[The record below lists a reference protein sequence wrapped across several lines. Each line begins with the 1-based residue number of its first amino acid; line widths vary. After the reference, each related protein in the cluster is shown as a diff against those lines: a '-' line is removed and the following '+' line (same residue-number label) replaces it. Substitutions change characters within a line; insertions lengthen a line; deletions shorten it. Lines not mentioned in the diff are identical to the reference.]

1 MGCTLGDADDW
12 LVGCEGALA
21 CKSNVICGYKND
33 NPLYIHYVHIAL
45 WTGQKI
51 TYLLAGIKGVYFLDK
66 GVNFL
71 DKGGNLLDNGVNF

>member
-51 TYLLAGIKGVYFLDK
+51 TYFLDK